1 MCGLTC
7 DIQASTPLRKVEYV
21 VYIALKMF
29 CAFLEVQ
36 GQQCSEFSQIDQIT
50 TSVILAVLK

>member
-21 VYIALKMF
+21 VYIVLKLF
-29 CAFLEVQ
+29 YAFLEVQ
-36 GQQCSEFSQIDQIT
+36 GQQFSEFSQTDQIT
-50 TSVILAVLK
+50 TSIPLAVLK